1 MDGYRLAVR
10 EGLRNFRRAQTLSLA
25 LMGCIAVAVFAM
37 GALGLTAMNIDRTLE
52 QWESRVELVVFL
64 SSEIAEREASEA
76 LAKIS
81 GIPLVG
87 DARLVSGRE
96 TWEELLSEAVSTL
109 NLGGAPLEEVLP
121 ATVIVRMIPGSRDLA
136 TIRLVADEIVTIDGV
151 DEVKFEEV
159 LLERYMR
166 FRDELSAFT
175 TGTSAL
181 WIAVFGIITVSI
193 ARLASAARGGEVQTL
208 SGLGASKRFVRRIFL
223 VEGAAQGLAG
233 SILGTAALLVA
244 AAIVSN
250 RMSGDIALPVRLF
263 ATTFVVGPILG
274 MLSSWFSLRSALAAT
289 FAVLALVIPAPALA
303 QENASLESEIIR
315 YREELSQLEEKLGES
330 RGTTEKLELKELAV
344 LDEVER
350 LDKEMEKLTGEIA
363 RSEQDI
369 IGNREAVE
377 TAKADLG
384 RCEEDLE
391 QSKQELGQW
400 LRLLV
405 NQREPT
411 MIEVILQDIP
421 QSEITV
427 RREMISRLVE
437 KEAEAFGETERL
449 RKDFVTRQ
457 QELNNRLELDLLY
470 TEAARLRARQSRE
483 KRKQREVVLTRLRA
497 QRDVYAAVT
506 RDLETSAHRLETL
519 IDEDRKSAD
528 SVFTDSVPFRDM
540 KGLLPWPVGGNA
552 TLGFGRVKN
561 PDSHTYT
568 RHRGLDLEAAVGT
581 EVRAVHDAT
590 VVYSDWF
597 RGYGKIVILSH
608 GGGYNSVY
616 AHCSEVLVQKGD
628 IVRAGLP
635 VALAGETGS
644 LKGPF
649 LYFEIREDGKPVDPA
664 LWLQRRNLHA
674 TQSK

>member
-1 MDGYRLAVR
+1 
-10 EGLRNFRRAQTLSLA
+10 
-25 LMGCIAVAVFAM
+25 
-37 GALGLTAMNIDRTLE
+37 
-52 QWESRVELVVFL
+52 
-64 SSEIAEREASEA
+64 
-76 LAKIS
+76 
-81 GIPLVG
+81 
-87 DARLVSGRE
+87 
-96 TWEELLSEAVSTL
+96 
-109 NLGGAPLEEVLP
+109 
-121 ATVIVRMIPGSRDLA
+121 
-136 TIRLVADEIVTIDGV
+136 
-151 DEVKFEEV
+151 
-159 LLERYMR
+159 
-166 FRDELSAFT
+166 
-175 TGTSAL
+175 
-181 WIAVFGIITVSI
+181 
-193 ARLASAARGGEVQTL
+193 
-208 SGLGASKRFVRRIFL
+208 
-223 VEGAAQGLAG
+223 
-233 SILGTAALLVA
+233 
-244 AAIVSN
+244 
-250 RMSGDIALPVRLF
+250 
-263 ATTFVVGPILG
+263 
-274 MLSSWFSLRSALAAT
+274 
-289 FAVLALVIPAPALA
+289 
-303 QENASLESEIIR
+303 
-315 YREELSQLEEKLGES
+315 
-330 RGTTEKLELKELAV
+330 
-344 LDEVER
+344 
-350 LDKEMEKLTGEIA
+350 
-363 RSEQDI
+363 
-369 IGNREAVE
+369 
-377 TAKADLG
+377 
-384 RCEEDLE
+384 
-391 QSKQELGQW
+391 
-400 LRLLV
+400 LLV